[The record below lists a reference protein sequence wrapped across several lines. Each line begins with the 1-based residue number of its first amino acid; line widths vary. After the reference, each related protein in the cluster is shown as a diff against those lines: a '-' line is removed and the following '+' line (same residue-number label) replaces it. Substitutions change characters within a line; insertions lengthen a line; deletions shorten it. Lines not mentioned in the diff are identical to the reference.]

1 MDIAFV
7 IINAIT
13 VAAIYGLIAIAVSIT
28 WSSLG
33 LVNLAYGF
41 IFSFAGYAAWLV
53 AGRIPTNPYLIAGTG
68 IVAGG
73 VAGIIVCLL
82 VFIPLH
88 DKPAFT
94 SRGMIATLAISLIGS
109 QLFLMIFGPTSK
121 SLPDLFGRWKVKLFD
136 ITLTADKIGVVVCSI
151 AMLIAVV
158 LWMRSSRRGLEI
170 RAMMMNPHAASIV
183 GIGIRRTG
191 LYVMG
196 LTGAMAGLA
205 SVLLSQTYYIAPFSG
220 LTPLIKGVSIALCG
234 GLGSVQGAVIAAI
247 LLGLVEAL
255 TNKFLGGQYVL
266 MISISRHHPRSDR
279 AAARD
284 FGAGGQSTRTISHAR
299 SSTLQ
304 PVHLE
309 KSACR
314 LGNGD
319 RQC

>member
-1 MDIAFV
+1 MDIPFILV
-7 IINAIT
+7 NAVT
-13 VAAIYGLIAIAVSIT
+13 VAAIYGLIAVAVSIT

-33 LVNLAYGF
+33 LINLAYGF
-41 IFSFAGYAAWLV
+41 VYTFAGYAAWLV
-53 AGRIPTNPYLIAGTG
+53 ATQWRQYVDPSLQPLVIAATGIIAGA
-68 IVAGG
+68 IGG
-73 VAGIIVCLL
+73 VIVCLI

-109 QLFLMIFGPTSK
+109 QLFLMTFGPTAK
-121 SLPDLFGRWKVKLFD
+121 ALPELFGRWRVKFFG
-136 ITLTADKIGVVVCSI
+136 ITLTADKIGIVVCSLV
-151 AMLIAVV
+151 MLAAVV

-191 LYVMG
+191 IYVMA

-205 SVLLSQTYYIAPFSG
+205 AVLLSQTYYIAPFAG

-255 TNKFLGGQYVL
+255 TNKYLGGQFVL
-266 MISISRHHPRSDR
+266 MTQFLVIILVLIIRPRGIAGLLDK
-279 AAARD
+279 ARE
-284 FGAGGQSTRTISHAR
+284 Q
-299 SSTLQ
+299 
-304 PVHLE
+304 
-309 KSACR
+309 
-314 LGNGD
+314 
-319 RQC
+319 